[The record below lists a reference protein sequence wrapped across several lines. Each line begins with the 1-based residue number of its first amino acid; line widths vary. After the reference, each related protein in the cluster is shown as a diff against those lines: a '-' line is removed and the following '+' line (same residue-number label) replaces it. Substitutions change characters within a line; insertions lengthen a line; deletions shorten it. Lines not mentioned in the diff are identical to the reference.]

1 MQRIPGTRWSRVLSV
16 GLLLVVLAGCGGQR
30 FVKLR
35 PQPKNPLT
43 DQLRLTARGG
53 PQPSKRTLQ
62 LLRRY
67 ALPTGHF
74 TDTEELIP
82 KLTALHDREPTAE
95 SCYALAE
102 LSYIAAVKKQLIDPH
117 GSQEWYLNCVAQSY
131 AYLFDPLYRR
141 ERNPYDPQFRGACD
155 LYNSA
160 LESCLRIAQKE
171 GTFRPGSTLRVTTC
185 NHTLEVN
192 IAARGFQWNA
202 EDFDSFEFVS
212 DYDVEGL
219 RNRYRTFG
227 LGVPLI
233 AIRKN
238 GSAAPDVERYYARGL
253 SFPVTAFLRLQP
265 RELDQTTGAPSDARP
280 MKAEL
285 ELYDPLELTD
295 VQVAGRTVP
304 LESDLSTPLAFFLN
318 DPNIQKLDTF
328 GLLRPDQVQ
337 KFAGLYMVQPY
348 QPGKI
353 PVLMVHGLWSSPMTW
368 MEALNDLRSDPVL
381 REKYQFWFYLYPT
394 GKPFWNSAAD
404 LREDLRVVHQTFAA
418 RDPGHRIDE
427 MVLVGHSMGGLIS
440 RLITYESGD
449 RYWNSVSRTPLAQ
462 VKAPPEVKQQI
473 QRVFFFQPDPSVSRV
488 ITIASPHRGSE
499 YANSLTRW
507 LGRQLISIPKM
518 TVNTTRQL
526 LELNPGAFRLDETDI
541 VTTSLDSLSPN
552 SRILQAMM
560 QTPQSP
566 KVKYHNV
573 VGITKPDVPLEE
585 NTDGVVKYASAHLTN
600 VESEIVVEAE
610 HSEAHR
616 HPATIREIRRILL
629 EHLQETHRQ
638 RFPVMPAHQQTSATV
653 SRTPP
658 PRQTVEREP
667 PPFAPPPAPA
677 AFPELPH
684 AVPLQNTAEEDNIFR
699 VESTTIAP

>member
-1 MQRIPGTRWSRVLSV
+1 
-16 GLLLVVLAGCGGQR
+16 
-30 FVKLR
+30 
-35 PQPKNPLT
+35 
-43 DQLRLTARGG
+43 
-53 PQPSKRTLQ
+53 
-62 LLRRY
+62 
-67 ALPTGHF
+67 
-74 TDTEELIP
+74 
-82 KLTALHDREPTAE
+82 
-95 SCYALAE
+95 
-102 LSYIAAVKKQLIDPH
+102 
-117 GSQEWYLNCVAQSY
+117 WYLNCVAQSY
-131 AYLFDPLYRR
+131 AYLFDSRFRR

-155 LYNSA
+155 LYNSS

-171 GTFRPGSTLRVTTC
+171 GTFRPGSTLQVSTC
-185 NHTLEVN
+185 NHTLEVS

-219 RNRYRTFG
+219 QNRYRTFG

-265 RELDQTTGAPSDARP
+265 RELNETNSPPDARHL
-280 MKAEL
+280 KAEL

-328 GLLRPDQVQ
+328 GLLRPDKVQ
-337 KFAGLYMVQPY
+337 KIAGLYMVQPY

-418 RDPGHRIDE
+418 RDPGHRMND

-449 RYWNSVSRTPLAQ
+449 QYWNSVSRTPLAQ
-462 VKAPPEVKQQI
+462 VNAAPEVKQEI
-473 QRVFFFQPDPSVSRV
+473 QRVFFFHPDPSVSRV

-499 YANSLTRW
+499 YANSFTRW

-518 TVNTTRQL
+518 TVNTTKQL
-526 LELNPGAFRLDETDI
+526 LELNPGAFRLDESDV

-552 SRILQAMM
+552 SRILQTMI

-566 KVKYHNV
+566 NVKYHNV
-573 VGITKPDVPLEE
+573 VGITKTDVPLEE
-585 NTDGVVKYASAHLTN
+585 NTDGIVKYASAHLTD
-600 VESEIVVEAE
+600 VESEIVVEAD
-610 HSEAHR
+610 HSQAHR

-629 EHLQETHRQ
+629 KHLEETHRQ
-638 RFPVMPAHQQTSATV
+638 RFPVMPAHHQTSATV
-653 SRTPP
+653 SRTAIT
-658 PRQTVEREP
+658 RQTAEFQP

-677 AFPELPH
+677 
-684 AVPLQNTAEEDNIFR
+684 
-699 VESTTIAP
+699 